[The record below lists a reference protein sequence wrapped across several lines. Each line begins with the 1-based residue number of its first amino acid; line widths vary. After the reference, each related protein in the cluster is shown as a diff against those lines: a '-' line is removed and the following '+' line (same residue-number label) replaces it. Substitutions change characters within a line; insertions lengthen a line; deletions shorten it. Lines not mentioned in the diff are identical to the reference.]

1 MSAELAHFKCG
12 RCSVVGH
19 QTPDCILGYA
29 QLWQSTVKVVLGYHN
44 CSIPCKQGVLGYP
57 LLWYCASTCPFC
69 MQR

>member
-12 RCSVVGH
+12 RCSAVGH

-44 CSIPCKQGVLGYP
+44 CGIAPQSG
-57 LLWYCASTCPFC
+57 
-69 MQR
+69 